1 MRLSAAALLLATILA
16 LAACAGPE
24 PTPTGAPV
32 LAPTA
37 TPVPDAAPTATATPT
52 SSPASTPSGAPTA
65 TATPLPAPTPTPTAT
80 PALAPTATPS
90 PTPTS
95 LSVTLAT
102 VADVTLYGES
112 GNLGNGAGEH
122 LFSGFTNQ
130 GNERRALVRFDIS
143 SIPQGATITRVRL
156 TFSVDRTQA
165 GPLPFELHR
174 VSTAWS
180 EGIENAGGEEGRGAS
195 NPSGATWT
203 RASLTTT
210 WGAPGGDFEATSSGS
225 ANVSAPGTVVRWEGA
240 GLVADVQAW
249 LVSPS
254 LNHGWLVK
262 PDASSGTRTA
272 KRFGSRE
279 GAPAG
284 RPTLVVDYTLP

>member
-1 MRLSAAALLLATILA
+1 MRLSAAALLLATTLA

-24 PTPTGAPV
+24 PTPTATPAP
-32 LAPTA
+32 APTT
-37 TPVPDAAPTATATPT
+37 TPVPGAAPTATATPT

-65 TATPLPAPTPTPTAT
+65 TAMPLPAPTPTPTVT
-80 PALAPTATPS
+80 QALAPTATPS

-95 LSVTLAT
+95 LSVTLAP

-130 GNERRALVRFDIS
+130 GNERHALVRFDLS
-143 SIPQGATITRVRL
+143 SIPQGATITGVRL

-165 GPLPFELHR
+165 GPLPFGLHR
-174 VSTAWS
+174 VSTSWS
-180 EGIENAGGEEGRGAS
+180 EGVENAGGEEGRGAP

-225 ANVSAPGTVVRWEGA
+225 ANVDRSGAASWEGA
-240 GLVADVQAW
+240 GLMADVQAW

-284 RPTLVVDYTLP
+284 WPTLVVDYTLP